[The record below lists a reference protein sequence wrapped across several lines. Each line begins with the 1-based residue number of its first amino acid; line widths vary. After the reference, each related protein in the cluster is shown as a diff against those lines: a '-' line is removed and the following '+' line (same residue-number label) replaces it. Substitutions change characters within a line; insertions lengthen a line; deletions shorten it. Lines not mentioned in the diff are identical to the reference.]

1 MRNEFEKNNCLN
13 YCIRL
18 LPLYF
23 VVVVVVCVC
32 VGGGGGGV
40 FVNIESGLKI
50 YTAPV
55 PGMVLLG
62 ATLRSYI

>member
-1 MRNEFEKNNCLN
+1 M
-13 YCIRL
+13 
-18 LPLYF
+18 
-23 VVVVVVCVC
+23 CVC
-32 VGGGGGGV
+32 VWGGGV